1 MTLNGGT
8 ITRMS
13 LSGSNMGA
21 ITVDG
26 GSFTMGNGELSSI
39 SASSQLR
46 RGLCEERRQ
55 ICMNGGKITGCM
67 FKNQYSGAVA
77 SQTAP

>member
-1 MTLNGGT
+1 
-8 ITRMS
+8 MS

-39 SASSQLR
+39 SASSANC
-46 RGLCEERRQ
+46 GAVYVK
-55 ICMNGGKITGCM
+55 NGGK
-67 FKNQYSGAVA
+67 FA
-77 SQTAP
+77 